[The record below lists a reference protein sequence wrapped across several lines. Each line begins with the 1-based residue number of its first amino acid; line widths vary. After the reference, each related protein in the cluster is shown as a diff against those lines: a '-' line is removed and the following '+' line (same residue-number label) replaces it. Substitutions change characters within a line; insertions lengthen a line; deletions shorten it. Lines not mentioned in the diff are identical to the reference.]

1 MKIVIFTI
9 LGIIVGWGFSS
20 VFYNPYG
27 ATEHRLIK
35 AQRSIERGKT
45 LTSAVETFGEPYYH
59 FKAGE
64 GWPAYSSGIPSRL
77 AFNHSLSVFYIG
89 GFGPQLL
96 LVVCD
101 SNGDVAY
108 VTSTST

>member
-1 MKIVIFTI
+1 MKIAIFTI
-9 LGIIVGWGFSS
+9 FGFIFGWGFSS
-20 VFYNPYG
+20 FFYNPYE

-35 AQRSIERGKT
+35 AQRSVERGKT
-45 LTSAVETFGEPYYH
+45 LASAIESFGEPSYH
-59 FKAGE
+59 FEAGE
-64 GWPAYSSGIPSRL
+64 GWPAYSPGIPSQL
-77 AFNHSLSVFYIG
+77 AMDHTLSVFYIG

-101 SNGDVAY
+101 SNGDVVY